1 MSLFSLI
8 FYLATF
14 NWTNSRIETEED
26 LRSDVL
32 TDSEPATGDQIPSE
46 QGTPIMLS
54 WLRRS
59 YEKKQRSTAARDIK
73 EKHWVK
79 IDDDYIVPRELQ
91 STARHGYV
99 KMDIDDHCIDFIQF
113 VGRYIGL
120 SAIIPNNNVDISW
133 TFKMQL
139 PSQAYNFKSTKH
151 GRLGFDPAGRM
162 IFLGYCR
169 QQTVWIAIV
178 HESFFRPDLGD
189 TAPPG
194 TSSGHHVTR
203 NQFRKFCLYL
213 AACMSHLAIGDI
225 YCRDPFAYPDIPGQF
240 ERSTNIL

>member
-1 MSLFSLI
+1 MVDLGSLFGEVDRDLTRAPADT
-8 FYLATF
+8 YTF
-14 NWTNSRIETEED
+14 HETASYEHA
-26 LRSDVL
+26 DVL
-32 TDSEPATGDQIPSE
+32 RGAGKD
-46 QGTPIMLS
+46 
-54 WLRRS
+54 
-59 YEKKQRSTAARDIK
+59 AA
-73 EKHWVK
+73 
-79 IDDDYIVPRELQ
+79 DDPENGREDDGRFTTE
-91 STARHGYV
+91 SVAYMARNIRADERTARHGYV

-225 YCRDPFAYPDIPGQF
+225 YCRDPFADPDIPGQF